1 VSKGDDIHRAI
12 LAQAAIKPAPR
23 AQPPAGARPYVA
35 EVGSR
40 LAEGLREENQR
51 LKTERANGM
60 LVLKL
65 DPKRVRAT
73 KFLNRDERAFLAS
86 DPEFVGLKESLH
98 TRGQDAPIRVR
109 PVAGDL
115 TVDYEIVSGHR
126 RHRACLELDVEVEGG
141 FTLLALPDP
150 NASESRGLVLA
161 MYRENEVRADVSALE
176 KGRMFQQWLAE
187 GIFAEHGDIATA
199 IGTSDS
205 SITKYLQIADLPA
218 SVLAAFEDPR
228 HIAVRWAHD
237 LVKAVKANGP
247 KVEEV
252 AQRLASTCPRPDAAT
267 VARALIACGAAAKK
281 SQSNASREQAVKING
296 RVALRM
302 QRRDGRLILKFYT
315 LDKPAQREITE
326 EILELAER
334 RVRERLKGEP

>member
-12 LAQAAIKPAPR
+12 LAQAALKPAPR

-51 LKTERANGM
+51 LKTERANGL
-60 LVLKL
+60 LVLRL

-86 DPEFVGLKESLH
+86 DPKFVELKESL
-98 TRGQDAPIRVR
+98 RNGQDTPIRVR
-109 PVAGDL
+109 GVADDPS
-115 TVDYEIVSGHR
+115 VDYEIVSGHR
-126 RHRACLELDVEVEGG
+126 RHRAALQLDGEIEEG
-141 FTLLALPDP
+141 FFIFALPDP
-150 NASESRGLVLA
+150 KASEARELVLA
-161 MYRENEVRADVSALE
+161 MYRENEVRADVSAVE
-176 KGRMFQQWLAE
+176 KGRMFRQWLAE
-187 GIFAEHGDIATA
+187 GIFAEQGDIAA
-199 IGTSDS
+199 AVGTSES
-205 SITKYLQIADLPA
+205 SITKYLQVAELPET
-218 SVLAAFEDPR
+218 VLAAFEDPR
-228 HIAVRWAHD
+228 DIAVRWSLD
-237 LVKAVKANGP
+237 LVKAVRSNGA
-247 KVEEV
+247 KIEEV
-252 AQRLASTCPRPDAAT
+252 ALRLASTSPRPDAAA
-267 VARALIACGAAAKK
+267 VARALIACGTPQKK

-302 QRRDGRLILKFYT
+302 QRRDGRLTLKFYT

-334 RVRERLKGEP
+334 RVRERLKGES